1 MTIAK
6 FKNIG
11 PIKEAEL
18 ELGDL
23 TIIAGQN
30 NTGKTY
36 LVYTLYGFLDMWN
49 NKSFKTYTR
58 FRYPRDTHE
67 KIKEIAQ
74 QLQETGIASMGNEEY
89 KRMSN
94 WLAKKMS
101 TIFSEKMMHQVFSAS
116 KDEFENAR
124 FEFEPK
130 ENAETTGNKLH
141 MFHPK
146 NGLIMESYFKDE
158 NLTFELG
165 NSEGIELEEIID
177 KVLSLFEDIARNN
190 HLKPYMLPTERISIL
205 LFYKELDFTKNRLV
219 EELQNLSD
227 DKKLSYDGLSR
238 RLIHLER
245 QSARYAQPI
254 KDNIDFTRDLW
265 EIQKRKS
272 PLTVDKRLSVGT
284 MMEADYKI
292 TKDEVLLISKKRGEN
307 RFVIPL
313 YLASSSA
320 RGLLNLSL
328 YLKHLAKPGQILI
341 IDEPENSLSPRNQIL
356 MARLLAFCV
365 NAGIKV
371 LIATHS
377 DYIVKEINNLIILH
391 NDFGKKE
398 EFLKKHKKDY
408 TENDHLDPHSVKA
421 YICGD
426 GGLRQCNIDERGIDG
441 MTVFD
446 KTIENINRVSAELD
460 MYMDLDAQQDD

>member
-36 LVYTLYGFLDMWN
+36 LVYTLYSFLDLWN
-49 NKSFKTYTR
+49 DEGFQVYYSDYPKKSRKR
-58 FRYPRDTHE
+58 
-67 KIKEIAQ
+67 IVEIAQ
-74 QLQETGIASMGNEEY
+74 QLQETGAASMEPEEY
-89 KRMSN
+89 QEMSN
-94 WLAKKMS
+94 WLIKKIS
-101 TIFSEKMMHQVFSAS
+101 TIFSEAIIYQVFSSPKAKFEDAFFQFEPEENTQKIEHTTYIQPS
-116 KDEFENAR
+116 KDR
-124 FEFEPK
+124 LLMK
-130 ENAETTGNKLH
+130 
-141 MFHPK
+141 
-146 NGLIMESYFKDE
+146 SSFKDE
-158 NLTFELG
+158 KLTFKLDNCESAKLSKIIG
-165 NSEGIELEEIID
+165 GIH
-177 KVLSLFEDIARNN
+177 SLFEKTTRNN
-190 HLKPYMLPTERISIL
+190 HLDPYLLSAVRLSIS

-227 DKKLSYDGLSR
+227 DKRFDPFR
-238 RLIHLER
+238 FLEK

-265 EIQKRKS
+265 YTQKEKS
-272 PLTVDKRLSVGT
+272 QLTMDKQRSVEA
-284 MMEADYKI
+284 MMDAYYKV
-292 TKDEVLLISKKRGEN
+292 TKDEIQFISKKRGKN

-313 YLASSSA
+313 HLASSSA
-320 RGLLNLSL
+320 QGLSDLYF
-328 YLKHLAKPGQILI
+328 YLKHRAAPGQILI
-341 IDEPENSLSPRNQIL
+341 IDEPESHLSPSNQIL
-356 MARLLAFCV
+356 MARLLVFCV
-365 NAGIKV
+365 NKGLKV
-371 LIATHS
+371 LITTHS

-391 NDFGKKE
+391 TNFEKKE
-398 EFLKKHKKDY
+398 EFLEIHKKDY
-408 TENDHLDPHSVKA
+408 TENDHLDPHSVRA
-421 YICGD
+421 YICEN

-460 MYMDLDAQQDD
+460 MYMRLDARQDD